1 MYRHSLRLA
10 RPAVRSA
17 PRLVRAAPS
26 ARGYSTGNNG
36 EQPKL
41 DLKRLALGGAA
52 VGLVAALAAGY
63 ARKNPTR
70 LDGVPCVEAIESFG
84 APWEPVH
91 AIEQDDPKVSS
102 TAAGRRPEVAR
113 AECRGKAV
121 TRKLRLA
128 VLSGSGISRLG
139 FVEAQRLLGTS
150 AWRPRYLAGSAD
162 GRTRCASAWRPGS
175 RTCRTTS

>member
-26 ARGYSTGNNG
+26 ARGYSTGP
-36 EQPKL
+36 EQPKV

-91 AIEQDDPKVSS
+91 AIEQDDPKVSQ
-102 TAAGRRPEVAR
+102 ARLRP
-113 AECRGKAV
+113 
-121 TRKLRLA
+121 
-128 VLSGSGISRLG
+128 
-139 FVEAQRLLGTS
+139 
-150 AWRPRYLAGSAD
+150 
-162 GRTRCASAWRPGS
+162 
-175 RTCRTTS
+175 

>member
-17 PRLVRAAPS
+17 PRVLRAAPS

-36 EQPKL
+36 NNNEQPKV

-63 ARKNPTR
+63 ARSNPTR
-70 LDGVPCVEAIESFG
+70 LDGTPCVEVIETFG

-91 AIEQDDPKVSS
+91 AIEQDDPKVSCGPGV
-102 TAAGRRPEVAR
+102 GRRPMR
-113 AECRGKAV
+113 RM
-121 TRKLRLA
+121 
-128 VLSGSGISRLG
+128 
-139 FVEAQRLLGTS
+139 
-150 AWRPRYLAGSAD
+150 PRESKTTHMLAGQKA
-162 GRTRCASAWRPGS
+162 R
-175 RTCRTTS
+175 